1 MLLRLFRLQSVRKG
15 SRRCPRSFRPILM
28 GLEDRLVPSQVDWI
42 AGNGDFGTAANWRDN
57 LDGSHHVPGPGDYAT
72 IGNSNATVTVG
83 ASYSVDHLF
92 TNCRLVLNSGA
103 LLSLANPVNGST
115 ISSLLLNSGATLQ
128 TTGGTTVITGDSAF
142 AGTFNTAAGASL
154 GFTGGTQ
161 MVNAGTAL
169 NGPGAY
175 YVSGGFFNITGTI
188 QLAPAN
194 FTLSGNGTLGGTGTF
209 EVPSGATFTWN
220 AGTQAGPGTTQI
232 DAGGTMTL
240 VSGNKKPLDGRIVSN
255 SGTALMGPDDTYGM
269 DTGNNAIWT
278 NKSGAVF
285 NIQTNV
291 NIFHFFGN
299 SPGLTI
305 NNAGT
310 FRKAVG
316 TTTLVG
322 GVVLN
327 NTGTLDLQS
336 GTLELAGGGSNSSTI
351 TLASSAA
358 LAISNNNATYTFAPG
373 TAVNGTGLVHITDGH
388 LNVTG
393 NVSVA
398 NTALDSG
405 SLDGTGTY
413 TIATAMNV
421 VYGGMGGTGT
431 TVVSSGATFTI
442 IGQANQTPYLSG
454 RTLENDGTVNWNN
467 SWFFMYNAATINN
480 NGTWNVLTSGLRMYN
495 NGGLPS
501 TFNNSGTVSKPSS
514 SGNGNSSIEIAFNN
528 NGGTVAVHNGALNF
542 AGGTI
547 TDGSTYTVDA
557 NASVDLL
564 AYNATVTVSG
574 TISGTGAGLVVIS
587 GDGNGNG
594 TIIPV
599 GATLNFD
606 PGVLQWTGASLYS
619 TTGGTLTNTGDLT
632 LTGAHDKYIDGTTL
646 TNTGTIEWTGTGFW
660 RAYNAATINNAGTF
674 TAQTAQA
681 GLSLFNQSGLPSTFN
696 NTGTLV
702 KAGDNN
708 TANISIAFNNSAAVV
723 AQNGALNF
731 SGGTI
736 TDGSTY
742 TVGAGTSVDLL
753 AANANVTVSGTI
765 SGTGAGLV
773 VISGDGSGNGTVIVP
788 AAGATFNFDP
798 GVLQWTGAGIFT
810 SDGGTLTNAGAMTI
824 TGTNDKYLNTNTP
837 QNNHIFTLDNEG
849 TILWAGTGR
858 IRTANGAIIN
868 NGTSFD
874 IQTGDQGDGLRMDN
888 YSGLLSTF
896 INAGSLT
903 KSAGL
908 AYAHIGIDLENQG
921 SVALSSGGLDLYG
934 GGHST
939 GNMDVAAGTILA
951 FTANGGVYYLD
962 AGASITD
969 GGTTEVINNS
979 TLDVRAAVTATEFVL
994 GDNHGSYGTLQIDD
1008 TGMLTL
1014 VDPNTGTP
1022 YNFTMY
1028 NGGLVIEFSGSTAGA
1043 GYGQLNVGA
1052 AAQLGGNLYLT
1063 MLNGYR
1069 PAAGTAFQI
1078 LTFAS
1083 HTQSFSN
1090 INGTNL
1096 GGGLVLNP
1104 TYDPTDFTLTAA
1116 QTGPNSGGDD
1126 LSVVP
1131 SQAGVMTSA
1140 GPVDAIAGLDQSI
1153 PMMHAGNGGRAVG
1166 GAVGQSM
1173 APVFSSIP
1181 MGDAFFQAI
1190 ADGTGNDGWINL
1202 LG

>member
-1 MLLRLFRLQSVRKG
+1 MFARLFQSRCARPVNH
-15 SRRCPRSFRPILM
+15 RRRASFRPILM

-42 AGNGDFGTAANWRDN
+42 AGNGDFGTAANWRDD
-57 LDGSHHVPGPGDYAT
+57 LDGSHHVPGPGDYAV

-83 ASYSVDHLF
+83 ASYSVDHLYA
-92 TNCRLVLNSGA
+92 NCRLVLNSGA
-103 LLSLANPVNGST
+103 LLSLANPVDGST
-115 ISSLLLNSGATLQ
+115 ITSLVLNGGATLQ
-128 TTGGTTVITGDSAF
+128 TTGGTTAISGSSAL

-161 MVNAGTAL
+161 TVNAGTAL

-175 YVSGGFFNITGTI
+175 YVSGGTFNITSSS
-188 QLAPAN
+188 QVAPAN
-194 FTLSGNGTLGGTGTF
+194 FTLYNGTLGGAGTF
-209 EVPSGATFTWN
+209 EVPSGATFTWS

-255 SGTALMGPDDTYGM
+255 SGTALIGPADTYGM
-269 DTGNNAIWT
+269 DTGDNAIWT
-278 NKSGAVF
+278 NKTGAVF
-285 NIQTNV
+285 DIQTGV
-291 NIFHFFGN
+291 NINHEFGT

-305 NNAGT
+305 NNAGAV
-310 FRKAVG
+310 RKAGG

-327 NTGTLDLQS
+327 NTGTLDLQG
-336 GTLELAGGGSNSSTI
+336 GTLELAGGGNNSGTI
-351 TLASSAA
+351 ALEDSAT
-358 LAISNNNATYTFAPG
+358 LAISNNGATYTLAPG
-373 TAVNGTGLVHITDGH
+373 AAVNGNGLVHITGGH

-398 NTALDSG
+398 NTTLDSG

-413 TIATAMNV
+413 TAASTFAWNN
-421 VYGGMGGTGT
+421 GGMGGSGT
-431 TVVSSGATFTI
+431 TIVTADATMTINGA
-442 IGQANQTPYLSG
+442 PDKYLDG
-454 RTLENDGTVNWNN
+454 HTLENDGALTWTGTGRLAL
-467 SWFFMYNAATINN
+467 YNAATINN
-480 NGTWNVLTSGLRMYN
+480 TGTFTAQTAQANLQIFN

-501 TFNNSGTVSKPSS
+501 TFNNSGTV
-514 SGNGNSSIEIAFNN
+514 
-528 NGGTVAVHNGALNF
+528 
-542 AGGTI
+542 
-547 TDGSTYTVDA
+547 
-557 NASVDLL
+557 
-564 AYNATVTVSG
+564 
-574 TISGTGAGLVVIS
+574 
-587 GDGNGNG
+587 
-594 TIIPV
+594 
-599 GATLNFD
+599 
-606 PGVLQWTGASLYS
+606 
-619 TTGGTLTNTGDLT
+619 
-632 LTGAHDKYIDGTTL
+632 
-646 TNTGTIEWTGTGFW
+646 
-660 RAYNAATINNAGTF
+660 
-674 TAQTAQA
+674 
-681 GLSLFNQSGLPSTFN
+681 
-696 NTGTLV
+696 V
-702 KAGDNN
+702 KAGDVL
-708 TANISIAFNNSAAVV
+708 AADISIAFNNSAAVAV
-723 AQNGALNF
+723 QNGALNF
-731 SGGTI
+731 AGGTA
-736 TDGSTY
+736 TDGSNY
-742 TVGAGTSVDLL
+742 SVAAGTALDLV
-753 AANANVTVSGTI
+753 ANNGTLTVSGTL
-765 SGTGAGLV
+765 SGTGAGIVTL
-773 VISGDGSGNGTVIVP
+773 SGGTVVVP
-788 AAGATFNFDP
+788 AAGATFQFDP
-798 GVLQWTGAGIFT
+798 GILQWTGGTIFT
-810 SDGGTLTNAGAMTI
+810 TDGGTLTNTGDMTI
-824 TGTNDKYLNTNTP
+824 TGANDKALNTDTP
-837 QNNHIFTLDNEG
+837 QNDHIFTLDNEG
-849 TILWAGTGR
+849 TMLWAGTGR
-858 IRTANGAIIN
+858 ILTYNGVIIN

-874 IQTGDQGDGLRMDN
+874 IQTGDQGDGLRMFN
-888 YSGLLSTF
+888 NGGLLSTF
-896 INAGSLT
+896 INVGSLT
-903 KSAGL
+903 KSVGL
-908 AYAHIGIDLENQG
+908 ASAHIGIDLENQG

-951 FTANGGVYYLD
+951 FTANGGIYYLD
-962 AGASITD
+962 SGASITD
-969 GGTTEVINNS
+969 AGTTEVVNNS

-1028 NGGLVIEFSGSTAGA
+1028 NGGVVIEFSGSTPGA

-1083 HTQSFSN
+1083 HTQNFSN

-1096 GGGLVLNP
+1096 GGGLILNP

-1116 QTGPNSGGDD
+1116 QTGPSAGGDD

-1190 ADGTGNDGWINL
+1190 ADGTGNDGWVNL